1 MEIPSPSRAS
11 ASLALQALLEPLSG
25 YCDPRTL
32 ARLGSTCRSLR
43 ETLRDPGSSSI
54 WAAAAAHLGIS
65 VREERCGTPC
75 RDVLSAWLARREAFH
90 PDTARGAIIS
100 PCNRA
105 SLRLAPG
112 PLRVAAVSSFV
123 PVGPAGRIGVEFR
136 ARELTR
142 THGVILWLGVVYD
155 AQGGGR
161 ELDATTVD
169 DALRGY
175 EVSREV
181 GRGRARG
188 TARECVAERFGTM
201 GWGMSALGSNG
212 SVWSQGRVGD
222 MRGSGYR
229 FGGADPDGDAYAPP
243 SRVLMQVD
251 LRRNELSFQVG
262 SSPWIVAVKRLLPR
276 GRQPKVYA
284 VAHLTDIAAP
294 VPARRAVA
302 TVELDEVWRW

>member
-11 ASLALQALLEPLSG
+11 ASLALQPLLEPLSG

-65 VREERCGTPC
+65 VREEKCGTPC
-75 RDVLSAWLARREAFH
+75 RDVLSAWLARREVFH

-105 SLRLAPG
+105 SLSLAPG
-112 PLRVAAVSSFV
+112 SLRVAAVSSFL
-123 PVGPAGRIGVEFR
+123 PVGPAGRIGFEFR

-142 THGVILWLGVVYD
+142 THGVILWFGVVYD

-169 DALRGY
+169 DALCGY
-175 EVSREV
+175 EMSR
-181 GRGRARG
+181 A
-188 TARECVAERFGTM
+188 CVAERFGTM

-229 FGGADPDGDAYAPP
+229 FGGADPDGDPSAPP

-251 LRRNELSFQVG
+251 LKRNELSFQVG

-276 GRQPKVYA
+276 GQQPKVYA

-302 TVELDEVWRW
+302 TVELDEVWHW